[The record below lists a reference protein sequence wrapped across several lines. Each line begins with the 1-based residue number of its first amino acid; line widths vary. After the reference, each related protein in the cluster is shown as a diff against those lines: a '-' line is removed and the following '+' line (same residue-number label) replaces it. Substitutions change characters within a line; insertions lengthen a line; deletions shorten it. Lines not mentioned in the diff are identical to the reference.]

1 MEWDVGRN
9 FSTSIRSKIYLYT
22 NIEFLDM
29 TTKNIRKESYLFFI
43 PEHKYL
49 KDEKEGRLI
58 NASSAEKDL
67 IKNFIKN
74 Q

>member
-1 MEWDVGRN
+1 
-9 FSTSIRSKIYLYT
+9 
-22 NIEFLDM
+22 M